1 MAKLKL
7 AGKKKKPTAA
17 RPGGAIPCIAF
28 IVLGIVLITLLF
40 YVMLKSG

>member
-7 AGKKKKPTAA
+7 AGKKKKPLAA

-28 IVLGIVLITLLF
+28 IVLGIVLMTLLF
-40 YVMLKSG
+40 YVMLKPG